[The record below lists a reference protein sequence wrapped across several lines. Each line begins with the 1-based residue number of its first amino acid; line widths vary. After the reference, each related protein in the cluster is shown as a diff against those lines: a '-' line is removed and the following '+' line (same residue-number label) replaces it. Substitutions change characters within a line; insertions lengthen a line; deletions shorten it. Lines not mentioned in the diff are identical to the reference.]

1 MELGLQLEVVLAV
14 VVQLVAALA
23 GVVASQPPSWLAQL
37 KSRLLT
43 SVEADVGAIWAGIAV
58 AARADWAAWVTWG

>member
-37 KSRLLT
+37 KSRLLR
-43 SVEADVGAIWAGIAV
+43 SVVEDVGAIWAGIAV
-58 AARADWAAWVTWG
+58 EARADWAALAS